1 MPPVYSLSKQWLLL
15 LLSTA
20 DAVIFQTQYFRP
32 HSWVSNGHEPWH
44 DDVKPSPPDT
54 TLNILSRM
62 GMKMRPSHDHTVMVN
77 IPIKK
82 RTVLRVNMIL
92 HYYVTLNNIA
102 ILLKRDNQR
111 EWKMRQSHKAGLYSY
126 LFLFYL
132 GTQ

>member
-1 MPPVYSLSKQWLLL
+1 
-15 LLSTA
+15 
-20 DAVIFQTQYFRP
+20 
-32 HSWVSNGHEPWH
+32 
-44 DDVKPSPPDT
+44 
-54 TLNILSRM
+54 
-62 GMKMRPSHDHTVMVN
+62 MRPSHDHTVMVY

-82 RTVLRVNMIL
+82 KQKPVLRVNMIL

-102 ILLKRDNQR
+102 VLLKRDNQR